1 MTAFDRLETQLQEL
15 LENRLLQVLPGRK
28 PEDRLAQRLAEA
40 MHANLRSRP
49 DGTNLAPNVYIIIAH
64 PSTLT
69 GWRARPRQLDALA
82 EALREAGAE
91 AGLAFASQPTLS
103 TAADTTMSPDEVRIA
118 ASFSGENLVE
128 TQDVP
133 TAVKPDPDPDLV
145 PSNAF
150 LILGGTRIIPLTQT
164 VVNIGRRLDNQ
175 VVVDDPRVS
184 RNHTQMRV
192 IKGRYVIFDL
202 ESTGG
207 LFVNGQRTSQC
218 VLYPGDV
225 ISLAGVTLVFGQDV
239 PSARQAAQEY
249 PVSSVSADRTTV
261 VIKKEKDE
269 PE

>member
-1 MTAFDRLETQLQEL
+1 MTAIDKLEARLQEL

-28 PEDRLAQRLAEA
+28 PEDHLAQRLAEA
-40 MHANLRSRP
+40 MHATLRPRP
-49 DGTNLAPNVYIIIAH
+49 NGTNLAPNVYVIIAH
-64 PSTLT
+64 PSTLIS
-69 GWRARPRQLDALA
+69 WRARPRQLEALA
-82 EALREAGAE
+82 EALREVGDE
-91 AGLAFASQPTLS
+91 AGLEFASRPTLS
-103 TAADTTMSPDEVRIA
+103 TAADTTMPPDEVRVA

-133 TAVKPDPDPDLV
+133 TAAKPDPEPELV

-150 LILGGTRIIPLTQT
+150 LILGGTKIIPLTQP
-164 VVNIGRRLDNQ
+164 VVNIGRKLDNQ

-207 LFVNGQRTSQC
+207 LFVNGQRTSQS

-239 PSARQAAQEY
+239 PSARQAAQEH
-249 PVSSVSADRTTV
+249 PISLVSADRTTV
-261 VIKKEKDE
+261 VLKKEKDE
-269 PE
+269 PD